1 MTTQTAAVIIATTGR
16 PTLRRAVQSVIDQTH
31 PDTVAVVVV
40 DGPQFGPATLEALEG
55 MLPHPR
61 VQLLPLPQNTGA
73 GGYMGHRIYG
83 AVPQLLNQDWLFFL
97 DDDNW
102 YEPDHVAEC
111 VGSCVVHGLS
121 WCAAMRKIYEPS
133 GALLC
138 VDECESLAVVP
149 VWFNES
155 MHHVDTNCFCLSRS
169 LAVQLAQ
176 HWHRPQRIDRTEH
189 FDTNAD
195 VLIANVLIQ
204 DAPRFALVAKPTV
217 NYTLGSRQHS
227 PAGQF
232 FLDGNAATRERN
244 GGGLPWTSSSA
255 TGSDTP

>member
-31 PDTVAVVVV
+31 SDTVAVVVV

-111 VGSCVVHGLS
+111 VGSCVTHGLS

-149 VWFNES
+149 IPPGVVEERLPS
-155 MHHVDTNCFCLSRS
+155 GSTNRCTMWTRIASACRARWPCSLPSTGIGRSASTGPNISTRMPMYSSRMS
-169 LAVQLAQ
+169 
-176 HWHRPQRIDRTEH
+176 
-189 FDTNAD
+189 
-195 VLIANVLIQ
+195 
-204 DAPRFALVAKPTV
+204 
-217 NYTLGSRQHS
+217 
-227 PAGQF
+227 
-232 FLDGNAATRERN
+232 
-244 GGGLPWTSSSA
+244 
-255 TGSDTP
+255 